1 MKMILWFFICIL
13 KTLWFF
19 VVIFQVIVINIT
31 IYFLSKFFYIK
42 DLGLVNVIFEIKLLK
57 NSDSFSL
64 TQSLYFEKNINILM
78 CFVYVVFSI
87 FLLN

>member
-19 VVIFQVIVINIT
+19 VVIFQVIVINI
-31 IYFLSKFFYIK
+31 IISFLSKFVYIK
-42 DLGLVNVIFEIKLLK
+42 DLGLVNVIFKIKLLK
-57 NSDSFSL
+57 NSNSFSL
-64 TQSLYFEKNINILM
+64 TQSLYFEKLIILM
-78 CFVYVVFSI
+78 FFMYVVFSI